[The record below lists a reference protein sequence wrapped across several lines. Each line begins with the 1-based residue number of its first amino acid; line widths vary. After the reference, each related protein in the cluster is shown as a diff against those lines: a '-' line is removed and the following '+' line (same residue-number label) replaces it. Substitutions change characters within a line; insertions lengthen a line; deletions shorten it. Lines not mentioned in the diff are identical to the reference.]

1 MRSKDRQKDFL
12 KRFVDLEKLNSH
24 DLQLINTC
32 IQNIYSL
39 RTLAEFPAWIM
50 MLMEDLI
57 VSEESFCCSFTTQV
71 TMMAGTMVNS
81 WADVATPEYLRDNPA
96 LQNYLK
102 TGNPEPNK
110 ISNFIS
116 DREFLNREGL
126 YETLFLHYGMRDQL
140 GFMVSDSRRDDGL
153 IASFEEVL
161 CDRLK
166 SLSDGSLPVGDR
178 HLLSAIVADPSTFY
192 QNETLGHL
200 SISFHRSTRSFTERD
215 LSMLAILLPHL
226 KVAYRNS
233 QQYTKFQY
241 QLQQQS
247 QVFDR
252 LKAIVLT
259 VSGDVSLI
267 SASAG
272 NLLAH
277 YFDGEWINSNQLP
290 DVLNSWVKQQL
301 RIQKSEIVVPIEPF
315 QIDSNSRK
323 LRIDLLCDF
332 AAEQHLLICADRSIL
347 DPTGSNN
354 EFSSVQ
360 HFQSIGLSKREA
372 EVLALV
378 AAGKTN
384 PQIAEQLTISIK
396 TVKKHLEHIF
406 SKLNATSRIDA
417 VNKALKQLD

>member
-1 MRSKDRQKDFL
+1 
-12 KRFVDLEKLNSH
+12 VEKLNSQ
-24 DLQLINTC
+24 DFQLVSTC
-32 IQNIYSL
+32 IQQIYSL

-50 MLMEDLI
+50 MLLEDLI

-71 TMMAGTMVNS
+71 TMMAGTMANT
-81 WADVATPEYLRDNPA
+81 WADIATPEYLRDNPA
-96 LQNYLK
+96 LQNYLA

-166 SLSDGSLPVGDR
+166 SLVDGSLPVEER
-178 HLLSAIVADPSTFY
+178 PLLSAIVADPTTFY

-200 SISFHRSTRSFTERD
+200 SIGFHRSSRSFTERD
-215 LSMLAILLPHL
+215 LSILTILLPHL

-233 QQYTKFQY
+233 QQYTKFQR

-247 QVFDR
+247 QAFDR

-259 VSGDVSLI
+259 VSGDVRLMSV
-267 SASAG
+267 AAG
-272 NLLAH
+272 NLLDR
-277 YFDGEWINSNQLP
+277 YFDREWINTNLLP
-290 DVLNSWVKQQL
+290 DTLNNWVKQQL
-301 RIQKSEIVVPIEPF
+301 KLQQADPIVFIQPWQIEK
-315 QIDSNSRK
+315 NGRK
-323 LRIDLLCDF
+323 LKIDLLCDF
-332 AAEQHLLICADRSIL
+332 TAEQHLLICSEQSAD
-347 DPTGSNN
+347 
-354 EFSSVQ
+354 FSPIP
-360 HFQSIGLSKREA
+360 HFESIGLSKREA
-372 EVLALV
+372 AVLALV

-417 VNKALKQLD
+417 VNKALQQFDR